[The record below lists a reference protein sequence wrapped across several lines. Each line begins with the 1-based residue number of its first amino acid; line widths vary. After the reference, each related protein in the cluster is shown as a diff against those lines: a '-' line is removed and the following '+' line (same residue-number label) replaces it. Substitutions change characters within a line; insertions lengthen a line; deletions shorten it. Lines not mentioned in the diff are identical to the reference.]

1 MSREDWKVGSY
12 LDYQDLAARQ
22 WSVVKILEINHSKD
36 ELTFEFDGWPKKW
49 NTTCKISSNK
59 LVPFRLKSQGYTG
72 PKENSARDFT
82 YRPEEID
89 FIERRL
95 KTCINGSLSQSSPIE
110 TTQFIRGELFT
121 FVDNLLVTNY
131 RKADYPRVG
140 VFLTVVVDY
149 IVEWMKRASEFFP
162 LYYEWVNNPE
172 SMLSDNKVALAVAWP
187 ELLMT
192 LKRIFGLDQRTS
204 RFHRN
209 FNISLMDYEPWY
221 GSVIKGNSQGTAYFV
236 NVFGKKEGF
245 DLIISLLSQ
254 KE

>member
-1 MSREDWKVGSY
+1 MSKEEWKVGTY

-22 WSVVKILEINHSKD
+22 WSVIKILEINPSKD
-36 ELTFEFDGWPKKW
+36 ELTFEYDGWPQKW
-49 NTTCKISSNK
+49 NTTCKISSKK

-72 PKENSARDFT
+72 PKENAIRVFNF
-82 YRPEEID
+82 RPEEID
-89 FIERRL
+89 SIERRL
-95 KTCINGSLSQSSPIE
+95 KIYINGSLCPNNPTE

-121 FVDNLLVTNY
+121 LVDNLLLTNY
-131 RKADYPRVG
+131 KKNEYSRV
-140 VFLTVVVDY
+140 VIFLTVVVDY

-162 LYYEWVNNPE
+162 LYYEWINNPE
-172 SMLSDNKVALAVAWP
+172 SMLTDNKVALAVAWP
-187 ELLMT
+187 ELLLT

-209 FNISLMDYEPWY
+209 FTISLKDYEPWY
-221 GSVIKGNSQGTAYFV
+221 GSVIKGNSPGAAYFV

-245 DLIISLLSQ
+245 DIIISLLSQ